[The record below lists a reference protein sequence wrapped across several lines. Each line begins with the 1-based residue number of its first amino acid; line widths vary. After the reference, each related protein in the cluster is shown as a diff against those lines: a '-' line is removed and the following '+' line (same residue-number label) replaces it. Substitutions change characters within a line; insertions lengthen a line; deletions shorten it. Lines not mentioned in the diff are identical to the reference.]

1 MEPLNRYKTHG
12 ILLILL
18 LGAFLSSCYYDNEEE
33 LYPFEN
39 LNCDTLSVIT
49 YANKIQ
55 AIANSNCA
63 ISGCHTG
70 VNPTGG
76 IKLETYQQ
84 MKAIAD
90 NGKLGDRVLVQQ
102 NMPPSG
108 PLSNCDLEAIQVWI
122 NNGAPEQN

>member
-1 MEPLNRYKTHG
+1 MELLNKYKSHSILA
-12 ILLILL
+12 ILLGGI
-18 LGAFLSSCYYDNEEE
+18 FLSGCYYDNEEE
-33 LYPFEN
+33 LYPFSN

-49 YANKIQ
+49 YSNTIQ

-84 MKAIAD
+84 MKSIAD
-90 NGKLGDRVLVQQ
+90 NSKLSSRVLVEK

-108 PLSNCDLEAIQVWI
+108 PLSNCDLEAIQIWI
-122 NNGAPEQN
+122 NSGAPE